1 MSIRDCDKEVYEML
15 LIIAILFLLA
25 PVIAAVVIA
34 LVRKHFTDYRNE
46 YDRRSDQ
53 QKQYDD
59 EVQARE
65 ARMSN
70 PNNRRGFR

>member
-1 MSIRDCDKEVYEML
+1 ML
-15 LIIAILFLLA
+15 LVIAILLLLA
-25 PVIAAVVIA
+25 PVIATIVMT

-65 ARMSN
+65 VRMSN